1 MRLTGL
7 DLTVI
12 VAYLASLSLLGL
24 YFSRRQVS
32 REEYLLG
39 GRRIHWLPAAGSV
52 VATLLS
58 TLTFL
63 SVPGEM
69 IRYGVAYFT
78 GLLGL
83 PLAIPAVTRILL
95 PKLMSLGI
103 TSMYEYLEQRYDA
116 GLRRLAAGV
125 FTLRTLV
132 WMALVVYSCSL
143 AVAEMTGWDLYGT
156 IAVTGLVTTFYA
168 AAGGLRTVI
177 WTDNLQLLV
186 LAGGAIAIPISVW
199 TRTGVSP
206 SGWWE
211 LFSSAGRTEI
221 ELFSFDLTVR
231 LTVVG
236 AMLSQFF
243 WSACTQGSDQV
254 AVQRYLATPSLRA
267 ARRTAWAY
275 LALNLTVVALLAV
288 CGLALFAFYYQSSGL
303 PPAEFQREFAP
314 RADSLMPRFILEELP
329 AGVSGLLLAA
339 LLAAAMSSL
348 SSGINSVAAVASGDL
363 VGRRGAARDERAA
376 LGLAKAI
383 SAAAGVAAVS
393 LAALTAWAVRRTDWN
408 LIDLS
413 QRLNHI
419 FVGPLAV
426 LFFAGLLL
434 PGVGVGAALAGFL
447 IGTLWS
453 VLVAFG
459 SGWLGLAQ
467 PISFTWLVPGS
478 FAAGLAT
485 AAALGAV
492 CSCKSVDGM
501 TK

>member
-1 MRLTGL
+1 MRLAGL
-7 DLTVI
+7 DIAVI
-12 VAYLASLSLLGL
+12 IAYLASLSLIGL

-39 GRRIHWLPAAGSV
+39 GRRVHWLLAAGSV
-52 VATLLS
+52 VATLIS

-83 PLAIPAVTRILL
+83 PLAIPVLTRILL

-103 TSMYEYLEQRYDA
+103 TSMYEYLEQRYHA
-116 GLRRLAAGV
+116 TLRRLAAGV
-125 FTLRTLV
+125 FTLRTLI
-132 WMALVVYSCSL
+132 WMALVVYSCSI
-143 AVAEMTGWDLYGT
+143 AVAEMTGWDLNAT
-156 IAVTGLVTTFYA
+156 IAVTGLLTTFYA
-168 AAGGLRTVI
+168 AVGGLRTVI
-177 WTDNLQLLV
+177 WTDNIQLWV
-186 LAGGAIAIPISVW
+186 LAGGALAIPVSVW

-206 SGWWE
+206 AGWWE

-221 ELFSFDLTVR
+221 QFFSLDLTVR

-236 AMLSQFF
+236 AILSQFF

-275 LALNLTVVALLAV
+275 LGLNLTVVALLGF
-288 CGLALFAFYYQSSGL
+288 CGLALFAFYYQASGL
-303 PPAEFQREFAP
+303 TLAGFQREYAS
-314 RADSLMPRFILEELP
+314 RADSLLPRFIVEELP
-329 AGVSGLLLAA
+329 AGVTGLLLAA

-348 SSGINSVAAVASGDL
+348 SSGINSVAAVVSQDL
-363 VGRRGAARDERAA
+363 AGRWRKPAEERGALR
-376 LGLAKAI
+376 LAKAV
-383 SAAAGVAAVS
+383 SAVAGAAAVG
-393 LAALTAWAVRRTDWN
+393 LALLTAWAVQRTDWN

-426 LFFAGLLL
+426 LFFAGMLL
-434 PGVGVGAALAGFL
+434 PGVGALAAVAGFL
-447 IGTLWS
+447 VGTCWGL
-453 VLVAFG
+453 LVSFG
-459 SGWLGLAQ
+459 SGWLGLEQ

-478 FAAGLAT
+478 SVAGLAT
-485 AAALGAV
+485 AAVLGAAW
-492 CSCKSVDGM
+492 SCKSVDGV

>member
-12 VAYLASLSLLGL
+12 VAYLASISLLGL

-186 LAGGAIAIPISVW
+186 LAGGAVAIPISVW

-221 ELFSFDLTVR
+221 QLFSFDLTVR

-314 RADSLMPRFILEELP
+314 RADSLMPRFILEELA

-348 SSGINSVAAVASGDL
+348 SSGINF
-363 VGRRGAARDERAA
+363 
-376 LGLAKAI
+376 
-383 SAAAGVAAVS
+383 VAAVS

-492 CSCKSVDGM
+492 CSCKPVDGM

>member
-12 VAYLASLSLLGL
+12 VAYLASISLLGL

-143 AVAEMTGWDLYGT
+143 AVAEMTGWDLCGT

-186 LAGGAIAIPISVW
+186 LAGGAVAIPISVW

-221 ELFSFDLTVR
+221 QLFSFDLTVR

-314 RADSLMPRFILEELP
+314 RADSLMPRFILEELA

-348 SSGINSVAAVASGDL
+348 SSGINF
-363 VGRRGAARDERAA
+363 
-376 LGLAKAI
+376 
-383 SAAAGVAAVS
+383 VAAVS

-492 CSCKSVDGM
+492 CSCKPVDGM

>member
-1 MRLTGL
+1 MRLRGL
-7 DLTVI
+7 DIAVI
-12 VAYLASLSLLGL
+12 AAYLASLSLIGL
-24 YFSRRQVS
+24 YFARRQDS

-39 GRRIHWLPAAGSV
+39 GRRIHWLLAAGSV

-83 PLAIPAVTRILL
+83 PLAIPALTRILL

-103 TSMYEYLEQRYDA
+103 TSMYEYLEQRYHA
-116 GLRRLAAGV
+116 RLRRLAAGV
-125 FTLRTLV
+125 FTLRTLI
-132 WMALVVYSCSL
+132 WMALVVYSCSI
-143 AVAEMTGWDLYGT
+143 AVAEMTGWDLYAT

-177 WTDNLQLLV
+177 WTDNLQLWV
-186 LAGGAIAIPISVW
+186 LAGGAIAIPVSVW
-199 TRTGVSP
+199 TRTGLSP
-206 SGWWE
+206 AGWWE

-221 ELFSFDLTVR
+221 RFFSLDLTVR

-236 AMLSQFF
+236 AVLSQFF

-275 LALNLTVVALLAV
+275 LFLNLTVVALLAV

-303 PPAEFQREFAP
+303 TPPEFQREFAP
-314 RADSLMPRFILEELP
+314 RADALLPRFIVEELP

-348 SSGINSVAAVASGDL
+348 SSGINSVAAVVSADL
-363 VGRRGAARDERAA
+363 AGRPRRVRHERAW
-376 LGLAKAI
+376 LRLAKGV
-383 SAAAGVAAVS
+383 SALAGVAAVT
-393 LAALTAWAVRRTDWN
+393 LALLTAWAVRHTGWN

-434 PGVGVGAALAGFL
+434 PGAGVGAASAGFL
-447 IGTLWS
+447 AGLLWS

-459 SGWLGLAQ
+459 SGWLGFEQ

-478 FAAGLAT
+478 FLAGLAT
-485 AAALGAV
+485 AAALSGIR
-492 CSCKSVDGM
+492 SCKSVDGM